1 MSIPS
6 EETGMVSKKMLIQR
20 ISGVLDAGSKE
31 DTTKTVFCGGGEW
44 GYSSRESL
52 LH

>member
-1 MSIPS
+1 MSILS
-6 EETGMVSKKMLIQR
+6 EETEMLSKKLLIQR

-31 DTTKTVFCGGGEW
+31 DNSKTVFYGGGEW
-44 GYSSRESL
+44 GYSGQERL